1 MKGSKRMNKR
11 DTHMFELAKSESL
24 LSDYKGYSNVKIGCV
39 VSYNGSIIARGHNTD
54 KTSTI
59 QSRYNCLRY
68 AESPTRYFAAKGH
81 AEILALTKIKYLDID
96 FSKVKVFVY
105 RETKNGKP
113 AMARPCPS
121 CTGFIK
127 ELGIKKIYYTTDC
140 GFAYEELKYD

>member
-68 AESPTRYFAAKGH
+68 AESPT
-81 AEILALTKIKYLDID
+81 
-96 FSKVKVFVY
+96 
-105 RETKNGKP
+105 
-113 AMARPCPS
+113 
-121 CTGFIK
+121 
-127 ELGIKKIYYTTDC
+127 
-140 GFAYEELKYD
+140 

>member
-1 MKGSKRMNKR
+1 MNKR

-68 AESPTRYFAAKGH
+68 AESDTQKF
-81 AEILALTKIKYLDID
+81 LLL
-96 FSKVKVFVY
+96 
-105 RETKNGKP
+105 
-113 AMARPCPS
+113 
-121 CTGFIK
+121 
-127 ELGIKKIYYTTDC
+127 
-140 GFAYEELKYD
+140 LKLSI